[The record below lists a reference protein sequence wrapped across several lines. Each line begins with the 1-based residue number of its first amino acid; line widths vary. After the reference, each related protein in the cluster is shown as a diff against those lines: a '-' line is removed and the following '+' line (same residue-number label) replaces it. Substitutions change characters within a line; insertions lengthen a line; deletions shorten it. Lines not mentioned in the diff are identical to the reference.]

1 MSVTLPNA
9 PVRRPRVIVLG
20 NEKGGSG
27 KSTAAMHLVVGLLH
41 AGHRVGSMD
50 VDSRQAT
57 FSRYFDNRR
66 ATATARGVALP
77 MPDHRRVELSALRGE
92 AGDAEERARFEAALA
107 ELAARNDVVV
117 VDTPGSDTFL
127 SRLAH
132 SHADTIVTPMNLSLI
147 HI

>member
-57 FSRYFDNRR
+57 FSRYIDNRR
-66 ATATARGVALP
+66 ATAASRGVALT
-77 MPDHRRVELSALRGE
+77 MTQEGGVEVAGWRGE
-92 AGDAEERARFEAALA
+92 RG
-107 ELAARNDVVV
+107 LAAERVREVAAV
-117 VDTPGSDTFL
+117 AGVGG
-127 SRLAH
+127 R
-132 SHADTIVTPMNLSLI
+132 
-147 HI
+147 